1 VGEATSTVGEL
12 AEQELH
18 MPTGGSTTA
27 RVQLVSRIAI
37 GVAFGAI
44 AFIGIWNAQRYP
56 VALGYD
62 AQGHTAYAHILLHE
76 HRLPSAAETNEA
88 GQPPGYYA
96 VGGLAARLGESIFGW
111 PADSYRGAQYLN
123 LAAVLATAW
132 ILLLLAKRVAPGRP
146 SVWAAALLFFAFLPV
161 VSKTAAMFH
170 PEALNMLITTLGVW
184 LATVI
189 AHDRRFTPRRLF
201 LLTAALC
208 AGLLVR
214 ASTVFTILA
223 VVAGLGT
230 VVLGQRRG
238 PLPWRKIGV
247 IAASVAAIAVAFLG
261 TSKGRS
267 FFGASLAHAV
277 TSPTHFTAVNGR
289 QNFPRLDLSAMFNK
303 PFRPNYVNEALPETY
318 TEIWGDWIG
327 AFAWSSYSTGPW
339 PPALRILRDQTWIGI
354 MPTALAI
361 AGWLMLVWLAIK
373 RRRELLVLALLPPI
387 AVGGYLYR
395 SLQFLSTDGDLLKA
409 SYVLTTAPVWALG
422 FGLAYGSL
430 GRHRLVQ
437 SALAVCLLAFA
448 VLELRFMLYGIR
460 DHRPIF

>member
-1 VGEATSTVGEL
+1 MKEAAGIVNERAERASIPHVLSTGARAHVV
-12 AEQELH
+12 
-18 MPTGGSTTA
+18 A
-27 RVQLVSRIAI
+27 RVAV
-37 GVAFGAI
+37 GVAFAAI

-62 AQGHTAYAHILLHE
+62 AQGHTSYAHVLLHD
-76 HRLPSAAETNEA
+76 HRLPNAADTNEA
-88 GQPPGYYA
+88 SQPPGYYA
-96 VGGLAARLGESIFGW
+96 VGGLAARLGEAIFGW
-111 PADSYRGAQYLN
+111 PGDSYRGAQYLN

-132 ILLLLAKRVAPGRP
+132 ILFLLAKRVAPGRP

-170 PEALNMLITTLGVW
+170 PEALNMLITTLAVW

-189 AHDRRFTPRRLF
+189 AHEGQFTLRRL
-201 LLTAALC
+201 LLLAATLC

-223 VVAGLGT
+223 VAIGLT
-230 VVLGQRRG
+230 TFVLRRRRG
-238 PLPWRKIGV
+238 AVPWRKIGV
-247 IAASVAAIAVAFLG
+247 VAAVVAVIAAAFLG
-261 TSKGRS
+261 TTSGRS
-267 FFGASLAHAV
+267 FLGPSLAHAV
-277 TSPTHFTAVNGR
+277 ASPTHFTSVSGR
-289 QNFPRLDLSAMFNK
+289 QNFIQLDLGAMFDK
-303 PFRPNYVNEALPETY
+303 PFRPNYVNQALPETY

-354 MPTALAI
+354 LPTAFALS
-361 AGWLMLVWLAIK
+361 GWLMLVWLALK

-395 SLQFLSTDGDLLKA
+395 SLQFLSVDGDLFKA
-409 SYVLTTAPVWALG
+409 SYVLATAPVWAIG
-422 FGLAYGSL
+422 FGLAYASL
-430 GRHRLVQ
+430 GRYRRAQ
-437 SALAVCLLAFA
+437 SAIALCLIAFA